1 MNDWTNKILQELA
14 QTDFATNVKNSKD
27 KDNNANIP

>member
-14 QTDFATNVKNSKD
+14 QTDFATNVKNSKV
-27 KDNNANIP
+27 NNANIP